1 MIQKFSLLVLA
12 VVISCAAFAQDKKA
26 IKTSKTITKEDLYA
40 RLEVLTSDSLEGRET
55 ATEGQR
61 KAAAFIAGQFKQ
73 YGLQPIVPEA
83 DSKSYFQ
90 RFPLQKSQW
99 TDVYVRAGGTK
110 LENGTDMLYFGA
122 ASTAEEVTAEV
133 VFIGDLAQA
142 PGVIQSG
149 AFKNKIVAVRAED
162 ARSWRAISMQF
173 ADAGIKGF
181 VVFGGESDTQFK
193 AAVDRYKNYI
203 TAPRLGLG
211 SEGRSS
217 GEGPFVFIVSP
228 DAAKGF
234 FGLSIE
240 ELMEST
246 SGAEQP
252 MASISF
258 KAEKTT
264 EEVITENVLGFLEG
278 TDKKDE
284 VLVVTAHYDHLGK
297 RDDVIYH
304 GADDDGS
311 GTSAVLEIAQA
322 FSEAK
327 KKGNGPRRSILFMT
341 VTGEEKGLLGSEYYT
356 DHPVLPLSQTVAN
369 LNIDM
374 IGRVDD
380 AHLDNENYIYVIGSD
395 KLSQDLH
402 LLSEKANKDYTNLA
416 LDYTYNDENDPNRFY
431 YRSDHYNFAKNNVPI
446 IFYFNGVHADYHRP
460 TDTIEKIAFD
470 KMTAITKLVFFT
482 AWEVANREERI
493 KLD

>member
-1 MIQKFSLLVLA
+1 M
-12 VVISCAAFAQDKKA
+12 
-26 IKTSKTITKEDLYA
+26 
-40 RLEVLTSDSLEGRET
+40 EG
-55 ATEGQR
+55 A
-61 KAAAFIAGQFKQ
+61 
-73 YGLQPIVPEA
+73 
-83 DSKSYFQ
+83 
-90 RFPLQKSQW
+90 
-99 TDVYVRAGGTK
+99 
-110 LENGTDMLYFGA
+110 
-122 ASTAEEVTAEV
+122 
-133 VFIGDLAQA
+133 
-142 PGVIQSG
+142 
-149 AFKNKIVAVRAED
+149 
-162 ARSWRAISMQF
+162 
-173 ADAGIKGF
+173 
-181 VVFGGESDTQFK
+181 
-193 AAVDRYKNYI
+193 
-203 TAPRLGLG
+203 
-211 SEGRSS
+211 
-217 GEGPFVFIVSP
+217 
-228 DAAKGF
+228 
-234 FGLSIE
+234 
-240 ELMEST
+240 

-258 KAEKTT
+258 KAERTS

-356 DHPVLPLSQTVAN
+356 DHPVLPLSKTVAN

-374 IGRVDD
+374 IDD

-402 LLSEKANKDYTNLA
+402 QLSEKANKDYTNLA

-482 AWEVANREERI
+482 AWGVANREERI

>member
-1 MIQKFSLLVLA
+1 MIQKFSLFMLA

-26 IKTSKTITKEDLYA
+26 IKISKTITKEDLYA
-40 RLEVLTSDSLEGRET
+40 RLAVLTADSLEGRET

-61 KAAAFIAGQFKQ
+61 KAAAFIANQFKQ
-73 YGLQPIVPEA
+73 YGLLPIVPEA
-83 DSKSYFQ
+83 GSKSYFQ

-99 TDVYVRAGGTK
+99 TDVYVRAGDTK
-110 LENGTDMLYFGA
+110 LENGVDLLSFGS
-122 ASTAEEVTAEV
+122 ASTSEEVTAEV
-133 VFIGDLAQA
+133 TFIGDLGSVSGIVKS
-142 PGVIQSG
+142 GV
-149 AFKNKIVAVRAED
+149 FKNKVVAIRAQD
-162 ARSWRAISMQF
+162 SRSWRAITSQF

-181 VVFGGESDTQFK
+181 VVFGGESHAQFK
-193 AAVDRYKNYI
+193 STADRYKNYI
-203 TAPRLGLG
+203 TAPRLSLT
-211 SEGRSS
+211 SEGDSS
-217 GEGPFVFIVSP
+217 SEGHFVFIVSP
-228 DAAKGF
+228 DAAKAF
-234 FGLSIE
+234 FGSSIE
-240 ELMEST
+240 ELMKGV

-252 MASISF
+252 KATISF
-258 KAEKTT
+258 KAERTT
-264 EEVITENVLGFLEG
+264 EEVMTENVLGFLEG

-297 RDDVIYH
+297 QDNVIYH

-356 DHPVLPLSQTVAN
+356 DHPVLPLRQTVAN

-402 LLSEKANKDYTNLA
+402 QLSEKANNDYSNLA